1 MNKTITLWA
10 SWNISKYYNNYY
22 IPLTHFIYLKYL
34 ATESKYNTI
43 YIVSPILCED
53 DPVMFKFE
61 IHFDNVFII
70 ELPYAHNY
78 ISAQKNILD
87 YYKIL
92 RDISSK
98 TDIFY
103 CRVPDP
109 FSWMPSLCSKSKTIM
124 HFVGNSIEA
133 IKYNEKWS
141 WFKKQK
147 MILGYLPDYILTL
160 MAAKRSKV
168 YTNGFHLAQNLKRY
182 GIKSETVISSVISK
196 DSFDDFLPDLERN
209 LPPIQ
214 LIYIGFTRYAKGM
227 NCLMGLF
234 NILYINNINFLFH
247 IIGDGEMFDEMQ
259 QYIIQNKLDNNVILH
274 GQLTSRFDINKLLR
288 QSDLFIFSSL
298 SEGSPRVILE
308 AMSQGIPVISTPVGS
323 LPYIFKDK
331 EDIRFVNYNDVN
343 EFYKIICE
351 YLSDKYTFIQQ
362 RKRAYFKVKKNYTA
376 ESFFEKI
383 FTYK

>member
-1 MNKTITLWA
+1 
-10 SWNISKYYNNYY
+10 
-22 IPLTHFIYLKYL
+22 
-34 ATESKYNTI
+34 
-43 YIVSPILCED
+43 
-53 DPVMFKFE
+53 
-61 IHFDNVFII
+61 
-70 ELPYAHNY
+70 
-78 ISAQKNILD
+78 
-87 YYKIL
+87 
-92 RDISSK
+92 
-98 TDIFY
+98 
-103 CRVPDP
+103 
-109 FSWMPSLCSKSKTIM
+109 M